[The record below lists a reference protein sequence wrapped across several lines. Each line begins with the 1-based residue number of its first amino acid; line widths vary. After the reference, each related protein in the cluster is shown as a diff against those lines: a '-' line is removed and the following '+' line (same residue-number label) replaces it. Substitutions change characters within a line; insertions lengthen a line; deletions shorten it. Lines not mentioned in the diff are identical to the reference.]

1 MLLTSKGSAVPT
13 QMHAA
18 AILFHGSTGSAMF
31 RQNGSH
37 PGTAAAILVAA
48 PAKKAQMSAHVSP
61 RVGEHAAHKKE
72 K

>member
-37 PGTAAAILVAA
+37 PGAAAAILTAA
-48 PAKKAQMSAHVSP
+48 PAKKRKCLRMFP
-61 RVGEHAAHKKE
+61 LVGEHAAHKKE

>member
-18 AILFHGSTGSAMF
+18 AILFHGSTDSAMF
-31 RQNGSH
+31 RQNGS
-37 PGTAAAILVAA
+37 L
-48 PAKKAQMSAHVSP
+48 PARPLQFWLRRRPKKRKCLRMFP
-61 RVGEHAAHKKE
+61 LVGEHAAHKKE

>member
-18 AILFHGSTGSAMF
+18 AILFHGSDWFCNVPAERLPS
-31 RQNGSH
+31 
-37 PGTAAAILVAA
+37 GTAAAILAAA

-61 RVGEHAAHKKE
+61 RTREHAAHKKE